1 MSQPLSEV
9 EVDETTAALGTT
21 NDVNALV
28 QNLVKL
34 ITTTEER
41 LSRIEKKLDDLSR
54 HVSNQ
59 TRMIQMAE
67 DEREDEEIALDH
79 IEDGSAEGISW

>member
-9 EVDETTAALGTT
+9 QVDETTAALGTT

-54 HVSNQ
+54 HISNQ

-67 DEREDEEIALDH
+67 DEREDEEIALDQ

>member
-9 EVDETTAALGTT
+9 QVDETTAALGTT

-54 HVSNQ
+54 HISNQ

>member
-9 EVDETTAALGTT
+9 QVDETTAALGTT